1 MIIKVLVA
9 DDHTIVR
16 EGFRALID
24 AEEDMEVVAEA
35 ADGRSAVKLSR
46 KVQPDVVIMDIR
58 MPELNGIEATRQIAS
73 EFPDI
78 KIIGL
83 SMHLERQF
91 VSEMLKAGA
100 SGYLLKDCP
109 SQELLMAIRATI
121 KGQMFL
127 SPAIAGKVVE
137 DFVVRTASSSGGSAF
152 TDLTERER
160 EVLQLIAEGNAVK
173 DVADLLHL
181 SVNTVHTH
189 RKNIMEKLGVSST
202 AELTKYAIREGLTW
216 L

>member
-16 EGFRALID
+16 EGFRALIE

-173 DVADLLHL
+173 EVADLLHL